1 MSAEQ
6 AALLPGNPPPPLGE
20 RDITPLTVL
29 HTARRDW
36 QARRKAWL
44 DAGLDDGDGRT
55 HISVWP
61 TITPEEG
68 IRWQRRVSI
77 FDPVLAE
84 IFILWHTRPGDTV
97 LDPFAGGPVRGLVA
111 AHLGRHYIGI
121 DISPSQVAANQAR
134 RDAWAARGL
143 LAGSV
148 TWHVGAAQRLL
159 PEFDPETVDYVLTC
173 PPYHDLERYTDDPAD
188 LSVMAWEEYVQAVH
202 AITAETARILRPDR
216 WATWVTGD
224 LRDKRGHLRRL
235 PAMVDAAHEQAGMP
249 LVNDQIVVTPLGGK
263 FGVLWRSW
271 GGRSATRV
279 HQHAHTY
286 IRGDRR
292 RAAARLRAPGGGG

>member
-1 MSAEQ
+1 MSVEQ
-6 AALLPGNPPPPLGE
+6 AALLPGDPPPPLGE

-29 HTARRDW
+29 NTARRDW
-36 QARRKAWL
+36 QSRRRAWL

-61 TITPEEG
+61 TITPSEG

-84 IFILWHTRPGDTV
+84 VLILWHTRPGDTI

-121 DISPSQVAANQAR
+121 DISPTQVAANETRHLEWAR
-134 RDAWAARGL
+134 RGL
-143 LAGSV
+143 LTGST
-148 TWHVGAAQRLL
+148 TWHVGPAQQVLREL
-159 PEFDPETVDYVLTC
+159 ETSSVDYVLTC

-188 LSVMAWEEYVQAVH
+188 LSAMTWEEYVEAVTLI
-202 AITAETARILRPDR
+202 AAETARILRPDR
-216 WATWVTGD
+216 WASWVTGD
-224 LRDKRGHLRRL
+224 LRNKRGHLRRL
-235 PAMVDAAHEQAGMP
+235 PAMVDAAHERAGMP

-263 FGVLWRSW
+263 YGVLWRSW
-271 GGRSATRV
+271 AGRSATRV

-286 IRGDRR
+286 IKGDRR
-292 RAAARLRAPGGGG
+292 RAAIRLRTGETG